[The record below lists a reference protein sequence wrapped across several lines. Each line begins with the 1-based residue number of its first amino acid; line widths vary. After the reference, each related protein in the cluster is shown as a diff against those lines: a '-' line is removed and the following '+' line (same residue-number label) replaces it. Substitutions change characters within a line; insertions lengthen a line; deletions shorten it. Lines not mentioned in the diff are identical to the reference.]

1 MDRPRGNVHLM
12 AETHRFRSV
21 IEAARGGGAV
31 ARVPLDV
38 ARAIGGL
45 KQLRIFGTVNGVP
58 YKSSTMPYRG
68 DFYMGIHKQ
77 TREAAGV
84 EIGDDVEIELT
95 RDDSPRVLE
104 LAPELEAALA
114 ADAELRARFDGL
126 SFSRRRELADPVAQ
140 AVKPETRAA
149 RLDKALERL
158 RQLG

>member
-1 MDRPRGNVHLM
+1 M

-58 YKSSTMPYRG
+58 YASSTMPYRG
-68 DFYMGIHKQ
+68 DFYMGIHKR
-77 TREAAGV
+77 TREAVGV
-84 EIGDDVEIELT
+84 GIGDEIAIELT
-95 RDDSPRVLE
+95 LDDSPRVLE
-104 LAPELEAALA
+104 LAPELESALA
-114 ADAELRARFDGL
+114 AEPDLRARFGGL
-126 SFSRRRELADPVAQ
+126 SFSRRRELADPIAQ

-149 RLDKALERL
+149 RVEKALERL